1 MAKPNRC
8 STQKNG
14 KIRACVDYRKLNA
27 VTITNTFPLQFTDA
41 VVGHEM
47 YNFLDGFIGYNQVR
61 MYPEDQEKTTF
72 VTEWGVFVAVVMMFG
87 LKNAPI
93 TFQRMV
99 MEIFEEYI
107 PTFMQVLMND
117 FAVYSRKMEHLNHL
131 RMCLE
136 ECRVARLSLNLAKCA
151 FEATSGALLWN
162 IVSRETIVVD
172 PDKVKEILQAP
183 RLTNAKALSRFLEQI
198 RCHSQIL

>member
-1 MAKPNRC
+1 
-8 STQKNG
+8 
-14 KIRACVDYRKLNA
+14 
-27 VTITNTFPLQFTDA
+27 
-41 VVGHEM
+41 
-47 YNFLDGFIGYNQVR
+47 
-61 MYPEDQEKTTF
+61 
-72 VTEWGVFVAVVMMFG
+72 
-87 LKNAPI
+87 
-93 TFQRMV
+93 

-107 PTFMQVLMND
+107 PTFMQVFLDD
-117 FAVYSRKMEHLNHL
+117 FAMYSQKTEHLNHL

-183 RLTNAKALSRFLEQI
+183 APTNAKSLSRFRRQI
-198 RCHSQIL
+198 WWHSRMLPYFADFTTPLHAAVHRLPF

>member
-87 LKNAPI
+87 LKTAPA
-93 TFQRMV
+93 TF
-99 MEIFEEYI
+99 
-107 PTFMQVLMND
+107 
-117 FAVYSRKMEHLNHL
+117 
-131 RMCLE
+131 
-136 ECRVARLSLNLAKCA
+136 
-151 FEATSGALLWN
+151 
-162 IVSRETIVVD
+162 
-172 PDKVKEILQAP
+172 
-183 RLTNAKALSRFLEQI
+183 
-198 RCHSQIL
+198 